1 MKNRK
6 LLSVLLLILAVA
18 VGFQGYRCYQ
28 QKLAY
33 EAQFVYL
40 NEVRYE
46 KAAQE
51 LDLSGQHLE
60 DLESLKDFT
69 DLKEL
74 DLRASRISAE
84 EYEQLKSWFPD
95 ARILWDIP
103 FQGDFYPMD
112 TEELTITSLKE
123 ENLDRISYFEGLKR
137 VSAENCPDY
146 QLLHQLREAN
156 PQLQVSYCVPAG
168 GENHSYDVKSL
179 VLPGM
184 EAESLAGVL
193 PYFTELETVEL
204 TAPLAPAEQILAL
217 MEAAPQ
223 VQFRWELEL
232 GGMVVNESTEKL
244 DLTGIPMTVEEMDAV
259 LPYLL
264 SLTYVDMTDCGISNE
279 DMDALNRRYEDIQIV
294 WTVTLGKR
302 FRIRTDVT
310 HFMPV
315 NHNFYPSGDDL
326 HNLRYCTEIIA
337 LDLGHMGVENIDFV
351 AYMPHLKYLLMCE
364 TLVQD
369 LTPLT
374 GLTELVYLELFMNA
388 FTDLSPLAT
397 LTALEDLNLHY
408 VKGDPEPI
416 AQMTWLKNLWWNNL
430 ERYKLTPE
438 QQQMLRDAIPDCNF
452 NFTSGSSTGGG
463 WRELPNY
470 YAQRDIFGVE
480 YMVG

>member
-1 MKNRK
+1 MKFRK
-6 LLSVLLLILAVA
+6 IVLVLLLILAAVA
-18 VGFQGYRCYQ
+18 AFWGYRSHQ

-33 EAQFVYL
+33 AARYVCLAGVQ
-40 NEVRYE
+40 YE
-46 KAAQE
+46 KNATE
-51 LDLSGQHLE
+51 LDLSGKPLADLE
-60 DLESLKDFT
+60 DLKAFTGLK
-69 DLKEL
+69 KL
-74 DLRASRISAE
+74 DLRGTQISAQD
-84 EYEQLKSWFPD
+84 YETLKLWFTE
-95 ARILWDIP
+95 AEILWDIP
-103 FQGDFYPMD
+103 FQGSFYPTD
-112 TEELTITSLKE
+112 TEELTVSSMTQEDLE
-123 ENLDRISYFEGLKR
+123 QLAYFNNLKR
-137 VSAENCPDY
+137 VTAENCPDY
-146 QLLHQLREAN
+146 PILHRLRLKN
-156 PQLQVSYCVPAG
+156 PDIQVSYTIPAAG
-168 GENHSYDVKSL
+168 ADYSYDTKSL
-179 VLPGM
+179 VLPGL
-184 EAESLAGVL
+184 EAEALIPVL

-204 TAPLAPAEQILAL
+204 TAPMAPFDQIQAL
-217 MEAAPQ
+217 MDAVPQ
-223 VQFRWELEL
+223 VQFSWNLEVA
-232 GGMVVNESTEKL
+232 GIPVNQNTETL

-326 HNLRYCTEIIA
+326 HNLRYCTEIFA

-364 TLVQD
+364 TLVRD

-374 GLTELVYLELFMNA
+374 GLTELVYLELFMNE